1 MSPLGFSWIAMDLV
15 MDLDSAAPFYEM
27 RLARDGYAY
36 KERQNTATHGGTH
49 ATSTTGALG

>member
-1 MSPLGFSWIAMDLV
+1 MDLV